1 MAGEPEFGFGLLVHR
16 LQSQQTGRNVETST
30 DHFVRLLTRS
40 HRVVVLGGLAVIA
53 HGFSRSTYDGDI
65 WLDPLGTSREWA
77 SFLEQTCADFG
88 GLTIH
93 RLPGWIHVSGDD
105 VIDAVDE
112 ANMVRVQGLDCPLDI
127 FRKPNE
133 IEITDFDAVCRRAKL
148 RGDGTLLPD
157 PLDLIQ
163 SKMDTG
169 RDKDLH
175 DIQHL
180 ESVVRA
186 DYKKRLPAASLAQAQ
201 AMLQRYSEWQVLT
214 AALENPL
221 SEVREL
227 AMTHLREFAAAG
239 DPFSQAILEGRE
251 LP

>member
-1 MAGEPEFGFGLLVHR
+1 MATTV
-16 LQSQQTGRNVETST
+16 QTFI
-30 DHFVRLLTRS
+30 DHLTRN
-40 HRVVVLGGLAVIA
+40 HRVVILGGVAVIA
-53 HGFSRSTYDGDI
+53 HGYSRHTQDADI
-65 WLDPLGTSREWA
+65 WLDPLSSADEWA
-77 SFLEQTCADFG
+77 EVIASVCRIVEG
-88 GLTIH
+88 VTIH
-93 RLPGWIHVSGDD
+93 RLPGWVEISGAE
-105 VIDAVDE
+105 IASAVE
-112 ANMVRVQGLDCPLDI
+112 ETGMLRILGLDCPLDI
-127 FRKPNE
+127 FRRPNE
-133 IEITDFDAVCRRAKL
+133 FKEVEFNEVAL
-148 RGDGTLLPD
+148 RTSRSGDGTLLPD

-169 RDKDLH
+169 RDKDFR

-201 AMLQRYSEWQVLT
+201 AMLERYSEWQVLT